1 MKTTRILF
9 LSLSLLVA
17 ACAPHSFVSIDGTT
31 LVGTDGKP
39 FLIKGTNLGNWLNP
53 EGYMFGFGR
62 TNSPRMIDDLLCE
75 MVGPDEAAAFWKQF
89 KDNYITEEDTCA
101 TGERLCPFLGAGPY
115 PKITPAPGGLMTCAK
130 TSRYLRRGWQ
140 SPEPKC
146 PHLRR
151 GWQSPDPQC
160 PHLRQNQLVPAPKC
174 QQGAFTGNGEGA
186 TSNSDRL
193 PPTARGD
200 RP

>member
-1 MKTTRILF
+1 MTCAKTSRCQRQNHPMPAPRIT
-9 LSLSLLVA
+9 A
-17 ACAPHSFVSIDGTT
+17 
-31 LVGTDGKP
+31 
-39 FLIKGTNLGNWLNP
+39 
-53 EGYMFGFGR
+53 
-62 TNSPRMIDDLLCE
+62 
-75 MVGPDEAAAFWKQF
+75 
-89 KDNYITEEDTCA
+89 TCA

-140 SPEPKC
+140 SPDPK
-146 PHLRR
+146 
-151 GWQSPDPQC
+151 C

>member
-1 MKTTRILF
+1 MVMETGVRI
-9 LSLSLLVA
+9 
-17 ACAPHSFVSIDGTT
+17 SFVCGTGPARFWRRYVY
-31 LVGTDGKP
+31 LLAQVPPNLPGFGAGMSVCWRRCGKP
-39 FLIKGTNLGNWLNP
+39 
-53 EGYMFGFGR
+53 
-62 TNSPRMIDDLLCE
+62 C
-75 MVGPDEAAAFWKQF
+75 A
-89 KDNYITEEDTCA
+89 TCA

-130 TSRYLRRGWQ
+130 TSRY
-140 SPEPKC
+140 
-146 PHLRR
+146 LRR

>member
-1 MKTTRILF
+1 MVSCNEIIPPNSRNGMRVRGTGVRM
-9 LSLSLLVA
+9 
-17 ACAPHSFVSIDGTT
+17 SFVCGAGIARFWCRYRPVLAQVFLFAGAGVP
-31 LVGTDGKP
+31 LWWRRCGKP
-39 FLIKGTNLGNWLNP
+39 
-53 EGYMFGFGR
+53 
-62 TNSPRMIDDLLCE
+62 C
-75 MVGPDEAAAFWKQF
+75 A
-89 KDNYITEEDTCA
+89 TCA

-115 PKITPAPGGLMTCAK
+115 PKITPAPGGVMTCAK
-130 TSRYLRRGWQ
+130 TSRY
-140 SPEPKC
+140 
-146 PHLRR
+146 LRR

-174 QQGAFTGNGEGA
+174 QQGAFTGNGEGGA